1 MKNEKIVLST
11 IAYCQRLKSFRTRAA
26 LVLTTLVLV
35 VAATTG
41 ATAQTFTTLDS
52 FDGTDGSFPYAGLA
66 QAGNLY
72 GTTVSGG
79 ANGEGTVFT
88 MTQSGNLTTL
98 HSFLYYTDG
107 ELPYAGLVQGRDGN
121 FYGTTYAGGT
131 NNAGGTIFKIT
142 PSGKLTALYSFCS
155 EVVNGNCTD
164 GSSPDAGLVQDTF
177 GNFYG
182 TTSQGGASGNCGEVG
197 CGTVFKITPS
207 GKLKT
212 LHRFQRTDGLYPYA
226 GLVQAT
232 NGNFYGTT
240 TEGGANT
247 TDCGGFG
254 CGTVFKITPSGKLKT
269 LHSFA
274 GYPKDGARPEAGL
287 IQATNGNL
295 YGTTQAGGANGS
307 AGTVFKI
314 TPSGKLKTL
323 YNFCSQ
329 SGCTDGS
336 SPDAG
341 LVQDTNGNL
350 YGTTQGGGAN
360 SYGTVF
366 TITTSG
372 KLKTL
377 HSFDSTDGAIPDA
390 GLVQDINGYLYGTTT
405 EGGANGEG
413 SVFKLLP

>member
-269 LHSFA
+269 L
-274 GYPKDGARPEAGL
+274 
-287 IQATNGNL
+287 
-295 YGTTQAGGANGS
+295 
-307 AGTVFKI
+307 
-314 TPSGKLKTL
+314 

>member
-164 GSSPDAGLVQDTF
+164 GSSPDAGLVQDT
-177 GNFYG
+177 
-182 TTSQGGASGNCGEVG
+182 
-197 CGTVFKITPS
+197 
-207 GKLKT
+207 
-212 LHRFQRTDGLYPYA
+212 
-226 GLVQAT
+226 
-232 NGNFYGTT
+232 
-240 TEGGANT
+240 
-247 TDCGGFG
+247 
-254 CGTVFKITPSGKLKT
+254 
-269 LHSFA
+269 
-274 GYPKDGARPEAGL
+274 
-287 IQATNGNL
+287 
-295 YGTTQAGGANGS
+295 
-307 AGTVFKI
+307 
-314 TPSGKLKTL
+314 
-323 YNFCSQ
+323 
-329 SGCTDGS
+329 
-336 SPDAG
+336 
-341 LVQDTNGNL
+341 NGNL